1 GPTLLDGAREQ
12 RHGGRAQRL
21 AEDIRHDTRAR
32 VDGCRGVS
40 QRAPQLRRLTD
51 EVRRGEQLAG
61 DAEVDAGGGVQ
72 GRPRRR
78 ERLSGRAAH
87 YFDAFSA
94 SRSARK
100 RSTTAFAR
108 WSSESVSPITPPARS
123 RASVPT
129 SLRRDTS
136 VA

>member
-1 GPTLLDGAREQ
+1 QPGLRIGVAETAAERELELGGLRDGPRDREELALDVRVGGRYGRRTHREVLDAGDEVVRPGPTLLDGAREQ

-61 DAEVDAGGGVQ
+61 
-72 GRPRRR
+72 
-78 ERLSGRAAH
+78 
-87 YFDAFSA
+87 
-94 SRSARK
+94 
-100 RSTTAFAR
+100 
-108 WSSESVSPITPPARS
+108 
-123 RASVPT
+123 
-129 SLRRDTS
+129 
-136 VA
+136 